1 MLSKIIHVST
11 IGQPRRGMRTR
22 AGLTV
27 LEFAGCVIAVVGGAW
42 LGAIYLGVDVRHVAH
57 TALQESDILDQV
69 PAEWRPVSPEEAD
82 ATRQQLVATLREEL
96 GSLRSEIS
104 ALRSNQEG
112 AEADEKSSGETQ
124 PAGAEVSQSVAKEKT
139 LAYWNRVNDIALC
152 EASLQTKADSA
163 FDELNAAKV
172 FAIKGRISQFAAKAV
187 DALPSEDVDSSAV
200 QFARKLGLWYN
211 RAGDLY
217 ERAVQIWESPTG
229 NQSRAQLN
237 ETWSRAE
244 LQHRNEAKLIN
255 EMAEG
260 VRSGVSRRFHE
271 EFPKFA
277 APAEPSPKQTET
289 PAAG

>member
-1 MLSKIIHVST
+1 MLSRFIRT
-11 IGQPRRGMRTR
+11 LAIGHPRGGMRRR

-57 TALQESDILDQV
+57 TALQESEILDQV
-69 PAEWRPVSPEEAD
+69 PAEWRPVSPEEA
-82 ATRQQLVATLREEL
+82 AETRQQLVATLREEL

-104 ALRSNQEG
+104 SLRSNQKGDNPSEKHSDETHSTG
-112 AEADEKSSGETQ
+112 AEA
-124 PAGAEVSQSVAKEKT
+124 SQSAAKEKT
-139 LAYWNRVNDIALC
+139 LAYWIRVNDIALC
-152 EASLQTKADSA
+152 EATLQAKADSA

-187 DALPSEDVDSSAV
+187 DALPGEDVDSSAV
-200 QFARKLGLWYN
+200 QFARKLGQWYN
-211 RAGDLY
+211 RSGDLY

-229 NQSRAQLN
+229 NQGRAQLN

-244 LQHRNEAKLIN
+244 MQHRNEAKLIN

-271 EFPKFA
+271 DFPKFA
-277 APAEPSPKQTET
+277 SPAESSPKATEP